1 MDLVRITRDPDIHLG
16 FCANVII
23 FLQFK
28 ALYKLSIEEK
38 DYYSLL
44 SIPLES

>member
-1 MDLVRITRDPDIHLG
+1 
-16 FCANVII
+16 VII

-28 ALYKLSIEEK
+28 ALYKLSIQKK